1 MKNTLD
7 MKSIFRCMMEEG
19 YYPKFEKTHIL
30 FELDGNTAI
39 VEHEDGIVSIR
50 IFFSIEPEAYD
61 LFLEASNAMMMD
73 SYIVKPVVL
82 DDMENIMF
90 SLEMMCDN
98 IREFRKFLPRAVAML
113 VEALMLHK
121 AEMKKLILSE
131 KVSSATISAA
141 EDTIFTSSKGR
152 KPLS

>member
-1 MKNTLD
+1 
-7 MKSIFRCMMEEG
+7 MMEEG

-39 VEHEDGIVSIR
+39 VEYEDGIVSLR

-73 SYIVKPVVL
+73 SYIVKPVVM

-98 IREFRKFLPRAVAML
+98 TREFRKFFTRAVSML
-113 VEALMLHK
+113 MEALMMHK

-141 EDTIFTSSKGR
+141 EDTILTSSKGH